1 MREKNTAFFCRRS
14 IKWGYRIDDFSEEE
28 KETDAEESEPSG
40 ANPPEVEAVADM
52 PLENTSSGNRNRV
65 TFLVDIYKD
74 ENMNKD
80 AYFLDA
86 IHELW
91 D

>member
-14 IKWGYRIDDFSEEE
+14 INWGYRIDDFSEEE

>member
-1 MREKNTAFFCRRS
+1 MKEKNTAFFCRRS
-14 IKWGYRIDDFSEEE
+14 INWGYRIDDFSEEE

-40 ANPPEVEAVADM
+40 ANPPEV
-52 PLENTSSGNRNRV
+52 
-65 TFLVDIYKD
+65 
-74 ENMNKD
+74 